1 MPSTCKFILN
11 KPNAVYYSGETISG
25 QAIVNISFVQDV
37 RNVRIFVLGEAKIKW
52 CEHAGRHTTYYK
64 SHETYIDNGTNLRIE
79 NVLQPGTYTYTFDIT
94 LPPLCPTS
102 CECKY
107 GYIRYVLS
115 LKLKGPFGLD
125 NFVFKKPLTVLQK
138 VDLNLHRDSKLN
150 ISVDD
155 SYTPY
160 TSGKIFY
167 NVQIP
172 FGAYAPGQT
181 VKYTYHINNQSMTDV
196 DGYTLEFSQK
206 FLCIAKSTDLLLPKK
221 KEFTDENIILRITF
235 IEPCKH
241 LSSRLWKGQFI
252 IPSVPPSEVNC
263 NFIRV
268 EYLMKVIAHVSGHK
282 DFPICIPIVIGTIPL
297 QESLVRQQQ
306 RPATLTQE
314 RVMALKSNSSS
325 TADLASSSSAT
336 SSAIPTGDI
345 INKRPKSPSRSL
357 KTQSSLTPSAS
368 EISISSC
375 DSLQEFYEN
384 DQPSFEESVR
394 SGSPFIDNDA
404 DENHRIDDFRPL
416 YPIYKQTIV

>member
-11 KPNAVYYSGETISG
+11 KPNAVYYSGESISG
-25 QAIVNISFVQDV
+25 QAIVNITFVQDV

-79 NVLQPGTYTYTFDIT
+79 NVLQPGTYTYTFDIA

-138 VDLNLHRDSKLN
+138 VDLNLHRDYKLN

-181 VKYTYHINNQSMTDV
+181 VKYTFHINNQSTTDV

-206 FLCIAKSTDLLLPKK
+206 FICIAKSTDLLLPKK
-221 KEFTDENIILRITF
+221 KEFIDENIILRITF

-268 EYLMKVIAHVSGHK
+268 EYIMKVIAHVSGHK
-282 DFPICIPIVIGTIPL
+282 DFPISIPIVIGTIPL
-297 QESLVRQQQ
+297 QESLAKVR
-306 RPATLTQE
+306 PSTLGQE

-325 TADLASSSSAT
+325 TVDLAVASAT
-336 SSAIPTGDI
+336 STAGAGDMI
-345 INKRPKSPSRSL
+345 KRPKSPSRTL

-375 DSLQEFYEN
+375 DSSLQEFYEN
-384 DQPSFEESVR
+384 DQPSFEEGVR

-404 DENHRIDDFRPL
+404 DENQRIDDFRPL

>member
-11 KPNAVYYSGETISG
+11 KPNAVYYSGESISG
-25 QAIVNISFVQDV
+25 QAIVNITFVQDV

-79 NVLQPGTYTYTFDIT
+79 NVLQPGTYTYTFDIA

-138 VDLNLHRDSKLN
+138 VDLNLHRDYKLN

-172 FGAYAPGQT
+172 FSAYAPGQT
-181 VKYTYHINNQSMTDV
+181 VKYTFHINNQSKTDV

-235 IEPCKH
+235 IEPCKR

-268 EYLMKVIAHVSGHK
+268 EYLMKIIAHVSGHK
-282 DFPICIPIVIGTIPL
+282 DFPISIPIVIGTIPL
-297 QESLVRQQQ
+297 QESLIRQ
-306 RPATLTQE
+306 RPA
-314 RVMALKSNSSS
+314 
-325 TADLASSSSAT
+325 
-336 SSAIPTGDI
+336 
-345 INKRPKSPSRSL
+345 
-357 KTQSSLTPSAS
+357 
-368 EISISSC
+368 
-375 DSLQEFYEN
+375 
-384 DQPSFEESVR
+384 
-394 SGSPFIDNDA
+394 
-404 DENHRIDDFRPL
+404 
-416 YPIYKQTIV
+416 